1 MWQFGALQWSMIIL
15 QHIPVWVFLILAG
28 LLWLG
33 LAARKDRMIRWRV
46 PIIVPFALTLMAIT
60 SLLAQYGGTDLLWPA
75 LMAWAGVCA
84 WIAWRFAN
92 RPLPETFQYD
102 LESAKFQLPGSYVP
116 LAMYMGIFGFKFM
129 VGFMSGMQMPIV
141 NELLFVLGISGIY
154 GLFSGVFLSNAWR
167 LMTLRHNT
175 ITSQPL

>member
-1 MWQFGALQWSMIIL
+1 MIIL

-46 PIIVPFALTLMAIT
+46 PIIVPVALSIMAIT
-60 SLLAQYGGTDLLWPA
+60 SLLAQYGATDLLWPA

-102 LESAKFQLPGSYVP
+102 LESAKFQLPGSNVP
-116 LAMYMGIFGFKFM
+116 LAMYMGIFAFKFM
-129 VGFMSGMQMPIV
+129 VGFMSGMRMPIV
-141 NELLFVLGISGIY
+141 NELLFVLGISGVY
-154 GLFSGVFLSNAWR
+154 GLFSGLFLSNAWR
-167 LMTLRHNT
+167 LKTLRHNT
-175 ITSQPL
+175 ISSKAL